1 MYLITNQISRS
12 RVGPDLVFPR
22 IEIRLSPFIC
32 DVVNHVCSRRFATL
46 RTDRP
51 LSPSVC
57 ARDPM
62 FWTEAYYLELE
73 TCSVYLIPVV
83 YMYTVY
89 LLLLPDKNIFSVTIQ
104 KISQNTPRYQSYSNP
119 VISALLLLIF
129 TTRKF
134 NNNGVIHSVGGIF
147 RHFFVVL
154 GHADSW
160 RSRHN
165 VLTAGNFT

>member
-12 RVGPDLVFPR
+12 QVGPDLVFPR

-32 DVVNHVCSRRFATL
+32 DVVDHVCSRRFATL

-104 KISQNTPRYQSYSNP
+104 KISQNTPRY
-119 VISALLLLIF
+119 
-129 TTRKF
+129 
-134 NNNGVIHSVGGIF
+134 
-147 RHFFVVL
+147 
-154 GHADSW
+154 
-160 RSRHN
+160 
-165 VLTAGNFT
+165 

>member
-12 RVGPDLVFPR
+12 QVGPDLVFPR

-32 DVVNHVCSRRFATL
+32 DVVDHVCSRRFATL

-89 LLLLPDKNIFSVTIQ
+89 LLLLQIRIFSLSQ
-104 KISQNTPRYQSYSNP
+104 YKRFPKIHRDTKVILTP
-119 VISALLLLIF
+119 
-129 TTRKF
+129 
-134 NNNGVIHSVGGIF
+134 
-147 RHFFVVL
+147 
-154 GHADSW
+154 
-160 RSRHN
+160 
-165 VLTAGNFT
+165 